1 MMSEIT
7 LKVSSSEIIRKLGE
21 AAKEF
26 RTATNDDG
34 LVDMDHVADVFSESD
49 LDYNFVVDLMEE
61 VLVLAGAV
69 EKVGNDVR
77 INNERLEAFLSSLKG
92 A

>member
-1 MMSEIT
+1 MSEIT
-7 LKVSSSEIIRKLGE
+7 LKVSSSEVIRKLGE

-26 RTATNDDG
+26 QAAVGDDG
-34 LVDMDHVADVFSESD
+34 LVNMDQVADVFSESD

-61 VLVLAGAV
+61 ILLIAGAV
-69 EKVGNDVR
+69 EKVGNEVR
-77 INNERLEAFLSSLKG
+77 INNERLEAFLSTLKG

>member
-1 MMSEIT
+1 MSEIT
-7 LKVSSSEIIRKLGE
+7 LKVSSSDIRRKLGE
-21 AAKEF
+21 AASEF

-49 LDYNFVVDLMEE
+49 LDYNFVADLMEE
-61 VLVLAGAV
+61 VLLLAGAV